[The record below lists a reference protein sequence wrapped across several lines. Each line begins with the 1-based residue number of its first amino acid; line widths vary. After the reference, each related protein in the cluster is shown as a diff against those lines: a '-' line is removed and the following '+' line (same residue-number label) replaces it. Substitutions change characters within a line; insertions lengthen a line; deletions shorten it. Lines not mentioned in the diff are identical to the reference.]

1 MTATWSAVGDD
12 ARLAE
17 RRERSSR
24 IPDLLF
30 GLVLPLGDL
39 NIAFVP
45 VNELAAAAIILLAS
59 FRRPRFRLPL
69 MVPVVLVAL
78 WLELVGS
85 GLANDVVNIRRLGH
99 LAIVVALVVVIGQGR
114 VHLTSLARGI
124 GLGLAIGIPVSL
136 PSIVTGGYPG
146 RLTGLFGDP
155 NGAGMLMVTMT
166 PLVMG
171 VVRGRWRWLVG
182 LLGAGGVLLTFS
194 RTSLLALAFVVVWML
209 VASRLSLWL
218 GAAILGPVAVLV
230 AGQLESLRLAGPF
243 AARQGSD
250 LLRERIAEAAAQ
262 MLEVTPWYGNGPG
275 TARVTVQNLT
285 FFLHNSYDAVRLE
298 GGWVALVLLLSVAAF
313 ALFRVATSRHEV
325 RNAWF
330 EAALGASLICAL
342 NLGEVLL
349 ELQFATIVGV
359 LYLLS
364 AAQRGELVPDEHQV
378 QWAQYETAFQLRA
391 GRVGDDDFVTR
402 IQQSEGLLGRPE
414 EPSRTLD
421 HDIAPVLLDHETP
434 SRLIESELPE
444 GPPVSRL
451 DTP

>member
-1 MTATWSAVGDD
+1 
-12 ARLAE
+12 
-17 RRERSSR
+17 
-24 IPDLLF
+24 
-30 GLVLPLGDL
+30 VLPLGDL

-99 LAIVVALVVVIGQGR
+99 LAIAVALVVVIGQGR

-194 RTSLLALAFVVVWML
+194 RTSLLALAFVLVWML

-250 LLRERIAEAAAQ
+250 LLRGAHRRGRR
-262 MLEVTPWYGNGPG
+262 PD
-275 TARVTVQNLT
+275 ARGHAVVRQRARHGAVTVQNLT
-285 FFLHNSYDAVRLE
+285 FFLHNAATTRCASKALGGPGAPCCRCGVRLSLQ
-298 GGWVALVLLLSVAAF
+298 GGDQP
-313 ALFRVATSRHEV
+313 SRGQERLARGRSGRLAHLRAQPGRCSSSCSSPPSSECSTCSPR
-325 RNAWF
+325 RN
-330 EAALGASLICAL
+330 GASWCPTSTRCSGRSTRPRSSCA
-342 NLGEVLL
+342 
-349 ELQFATIVGV
+349 
-359 LYLLS
+359 
-364 AAQRGELVPDEHQV
+364 
-378 QWAQYETAFQLRA
+378 A
-391 GRVGDDDFVTR
+391 GLVGDDDFVTR
-402 IQQSEGLLGRPE
+402 IQQSEGSAGRPRSRAA
-414 EPSRTLD
+414 PSTTTSPR
-421 HDIAPVLLDHETP
+421 
-434 SRLIESELPE
+434 
-444 GPPVSRL
+444 
-451 DTP
+451 